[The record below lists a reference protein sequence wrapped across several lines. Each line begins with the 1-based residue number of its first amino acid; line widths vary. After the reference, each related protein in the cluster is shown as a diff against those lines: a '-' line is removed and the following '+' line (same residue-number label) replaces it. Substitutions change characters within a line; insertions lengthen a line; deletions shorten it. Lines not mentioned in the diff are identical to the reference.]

1 MKDMIVVIAVVIAF
15 ASFFTAHVAITYGL
29 VFRHPR
35 WRAPVG
41 FFVPPLGLYW
51 AWREHMRVRAGIAV
65 FAFVLYIVANIIART

>member
-41 FFVPPLGLYW
+41 FFVRLSDSTGRG
-51 AWREHMRVRAGIAV
+51 AS
-65 FAFVLYIVANIIART
+65 T